1 MRKMGFLALCLF
13 GLSASAPAQQAL
25 VDPLRFFEGRTESK
39 GSIKIVFKKAT
50 KTYSAGRGRI
60 ESDGSLSLVQQVSDD
75 GKEPHERRW
84 RIRQVSSGRFVGT
97 MTDAV
102 GPVKI
107 EEVGGRYRFR
117 FQAKGSLTIEQWL
130 APLPDG
136 RSARSTTTVRKL
148 GMKVA
153 TGDAIIRKIPS

>member
-1 MRKMGFLALCLF
+1 MGRACERHFVVSKEIEVPQECCSPTVRSSAGIQNNLARRFRVTLTRNMGFLALCLF

-60 ESDGSLSLVQQVSDD
+60 ESDGSLLLVQQVSDE

-102 GPVKI
+102 
-107 EEVGGRYRFR
+107 
-117 FQAKGSLTIEQWL
+117 
-130 APLPDG
+130 
-136 RSARSTTTVRKL
+136 
-148 GMKVA
+148 
-153 TGDAIIRKIPS
+153 